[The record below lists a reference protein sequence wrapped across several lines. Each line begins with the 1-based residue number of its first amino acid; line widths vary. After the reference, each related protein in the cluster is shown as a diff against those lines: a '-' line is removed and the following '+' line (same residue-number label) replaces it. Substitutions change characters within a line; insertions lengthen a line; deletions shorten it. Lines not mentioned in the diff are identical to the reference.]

1 MCHHRP
7 ANHSALII
15 IYYMPSKLSFRWDH
29 FGKLWLIKCLL
40 NSTWGSSG
48 MIFSFRCCIFPLA
61 SWLYST
67 MDYFFSTINMNNCHL
82 SLVDKRFESES
93 SRWWA
98 ALTVMVI
105 SKSSCTLTHKTDKD
119 VDVTIKVSFLSFPL
133 LFIIGALWT
142 ITDLQYTQYWRRPSV
157 VRRAHSSL
165 IRYRSQ
171 HGLNTDRESGGFS
184 FGPLKYRA

>member
-1 MCHHRP
+1 MLCHHRP

-67 MDYFFSTINMNNCHL
+67 MDYFFSTTIKMNNCHL
-82 SLVDKRFESES
+82 SLVDKIFESES

-142 ITDLQYTQYWRRPSV
+142 N
-157 VRRAHSSL
+157 
-165 IRYRSQ
+165 RS
-171 HGLNTDRESGGFS
+171 TVY
-184 FGPLKYRA
+184 PILKKTLCCTTRTLFTHQIP